1 MNKTQLI
8 SVKLSKIFVDELKDG
23 QFYLEGVKDIESSDS
38 WNCDDLEIYDG
49 AFTRGKL
56 EGLKIAIDEV
66 LKIEDREKL
75 KL

>member
-1 MNKTQLI
+1 M
-8 SVKLSKIFVDELKDG
+8 
-23 QFYLEGVKDIESSDS
+23 EGVKDIESSDS